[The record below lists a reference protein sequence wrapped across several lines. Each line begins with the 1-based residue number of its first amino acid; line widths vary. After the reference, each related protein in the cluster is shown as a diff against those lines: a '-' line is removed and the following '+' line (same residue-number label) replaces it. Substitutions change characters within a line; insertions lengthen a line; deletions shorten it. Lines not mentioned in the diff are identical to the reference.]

1 MRRQLIDAKN
11 FRFSKMAAPPVENAA
26 DQQPKRNP
34 LISLVMNALMVY
46 FLYSNTIGKKARPVV
61 DSTTPLES
69 PEQLTASATSSPAPS
84 TASKIDDPFGLSNF
98 METLKESSSGRRR
111 VAPELQAYEDERL
124 ARAESI
130 SKTAPPLKPLWTPET
145 PFEIFVYISDRAD
158 PITRFLEDEPLEIA
172 RDSVLHNVTFDALA
186 EQGDASRGVVSNG
199 ADEPHSPPLL
209 WHIRGFK
216 FGVEYPTQRQFFNIS
231 TNAALRQNASVYAH
245 IYYAARGASIDPE
258 SPLFRSADV
267 IRQVYPLVKY
277 LKQRPKKQ
285 TFSLLG
291 EDASAGD
298 KALTAKRSD
307 ADKNGSFGFGFG
319 IKEEEK
325 DQEKEEAN
333 TINKESD
340 ISTSS
345 SNETIY
351 LSYWRPTLHLQL
363 VTEFGQYVAHNLPP
377 HMKVSLDAEPAL
389 NGYRPFSYIND
400 FWLLNHHLVGPLNET
415 ALVVPLEITFSNVGQ
430 IRWAMQSQVQ
440 ASWDAQ
446 SKMGTSQEGD
456 SDMLKSII
464 VDANPVLLAVT
475 VIVSMLHMVFEF
487 LAFKNDISFWR
498 AAKSMEGLSV
508 RSITVN
514 FVQMLIIALYLFEN
528 ETSWM
533 ILFSQVVGLGIE
545 AWKLSKAFA
554 VNIKWGGPGNGL
566 RGWIPQVDFA
576 DRDANYATS
585 RTKEY
590 DDIATHHMLVVLLP
604 LVVGYAT
611 YSLVYE
617 RHRSWY
623 SWLLTSAVNYVY
635 LFGFVQLVPQLYINY
650 RLKSV
655 AHLPQRAYMY
665 KFLTTIIDDLFA
677 FVIKMPTLHRIAV
690 FRDDVIFVMLIIQR
704 YQYPVDKTRK
714 NEYGTSGLDEELK
727 KHRLKG
733 LPRKVMR
740 DKYEIRQLPK
750 VI

>member
-1 MRRQLIDAKN
+1 
-11 FRFSKMAAPPVENAA
+11 
-26 DQQPKRNP
+26 
-34 LISLVMNALMVY
+34 
-46 FLYSNTIGKKARPVV
+46 V
-61 DSTTPLES
+61 D
-69 PEQLTASATSSPAPS
+69 
-84 TASKIDDPFGLSNF
+84 
-98 METLKESSSGRRR
+98 
-111 VAPELQAYEDERL
+111 
-124 ARAESI
+124 
-130 SKTAPPLKPLWTPET
+130 
-145 PFEIFVYISDRAD
+145 
-158 PITRFLEDEPLEIA
+158 
-172 RDSVLHNVTFDALA
+172 
-186 EQGDASRGVVSNG
+186 
-199 ADEPHSPPLL
+199 
-209 WHIRGFK
+209 
-216 FGVEYPTQRQFFNIS
+216 YPTQRQFFNIT

-245 IYYAARGASIDPE
+245 IYFAARDASIDPE
-258 SPLFRSADV
+258 SPSFRSSDV
-267 IRQVYPLVKY
+267 IRHVYPLVKY

-291 EDASAGD
+291 DDAAAASGD
-298 KALTAKRSD
+298 KALTSKRLD

-319 IKEEEK
+319 IK
-325 DQEKEEAN
+325 KEEDDDEVK
-333 TINKESD
+333 TIES
-340 ISTSS
+340 SLGTTLP

-377 HMKVSLDAEPAL
+377 HMKLSLDAEPTL
-389 NGYRPFSYIND
+389 NGYRPFAYIND

-415 ALVVPLEITFSNVGQ
+415 AIIVPLEITFSYVGQ
-430 IRWAMQSQVQ
+430 MRWAMQTQVQ

-533 ILFSQVVGLGIE
+533 ILFSQVIGLGIE

-554 VNIKWGGPGNGL
+554 VSIKWGGPGNGL
-566 RGWIPQVDFA
+566 RGWLPQVDFA

-727 KHRLKG
+727 VHRSKG

-740 DKYEIRQLPK
+740 DKYATRALPK
-750 VI
+750 AI

>member
-1 MRRQLIDAKN
+1 MTDPN
-11 FRFSKMAAPPVENAA
+11 PTPPVDNA
-26 DQQPKRNP
+26 DQPKRNP

-61 DSTTPLES
+61 DDSSSTPLIN
-69 PEQLTASATSSPAPS
+69 PELTASATSSPLPS
-84 TASKIDDPFGLSNF
+84 TTSKLDDPFGISNF

-111 VAPELQAYEDERL
+111 VATELQAYEDERL

-145 PFEIFVYISDRAD
+145 PFEIFVYLSDRAD
-158 PITRFLEDEPLEIA
+158 PISRFHEDEPLEIS
-172 RDSVLHNVTFDALA
+172 RDSVLHNVTFEALA
-186 EQGDASRGVVSNG
+186 EEQVDASKGVSSNG
-199 ADEPHSPPLL
+199 ADAPHSPPLL

-245 IYYAARGASIDPE
+245 IYFAARGASIDPD
-258 SPLFRSADV
+258 SPLYRSADV
-267 IRQVYPLVKY
+267 IRHVYPMVKY

-298 KALTAKRSD
+298 KALTSKRSD

-319 IKEEEK
+319 IKEEE
-325 DQEKEEAN
+325 EEIKETAN
-333 TINKESD
+333 TINSEADTS
-340 ISTSS
+340 SS

-389 NGYRPFSYIND
+389 NGYRPFTYIND

-415 ALVVPLEITFSNVGQ
+415 ALVVPLEISFSYVGQ
-430 IRWAMQSQVQ
+430 MRWAMQSQVQ

-533 ILFSQVVGLGIE
+533 ILFSQVIGLGIE

-554 VNIKWGGPGNGL
+554 VSIKWGGPGNGL

-604 LVVGYAT
+604 LVMGYAT

-727 KHRLKG
+727 VHRLKG

-740 DKYEIRQLPK
+740 DKYAIRQLPK
-750 VI
+750 AI